1 MRHTHTNTER
11 ILARIRHLQPGEH
24 FCAIQSTKQDQLSAA
39 SAFVQGGLER
49 GECLYVA
56 EASKPR
62 AILAA
67 LRAQGVDVDAA
78 YSSGMLTISDKR
90 TYLREGRFVPDQMIR
105 FLVGKTRDALQNY
118 SAFRFAG
125 EMSWVLGGYP
135 GTDKL
140 IEYEAKLNDFLRNSK
155 VSILCQYFRPDFNDE
170 IILNVLRTH
179 PLVIY
184 QQFMTENP
192 YYIPP
197 REFFSG
203 RSSKLQVDRYLEAL
217 RDYAAAKEELRELS
231 LQLLHSQDEERRRIA
246 RELHD
251 STGQTLTG
259 LVMTLGS
266 LRSRQLRPPLRGL
279 ITRVLIL
286 AKQAAKEI
294 NNISYL
300 LHPPMLEEFGIGDA
314 LQWYLRGFSNRSGVD
329 VKLTITPKLRR
340 LSKEVEIAVFRI
352 VQEAL
357 ANICRHSGSKRAQV
371 SLIVRDRELRIE
383 VRDFGRGLRP
393 SLQPV
398 ETVGLGI
405 AGMRERLQ
413 QLGGKLDLHPGTNG
427 TVVRGTIPL

>member
-357 ANICRHSGSKRAQV
+357 ANICRH
-371 SLIVRDRELRIE
+371 
-383 VRDFGRGLRP
+383 
-393 SLQPV
+393 
-398 ETVGLGI
+398 
-405 AGMRERLQ
+405 
-413 QLGGKLDLHPGTNG
+413 
-427 TVVRGTIPL
+427 